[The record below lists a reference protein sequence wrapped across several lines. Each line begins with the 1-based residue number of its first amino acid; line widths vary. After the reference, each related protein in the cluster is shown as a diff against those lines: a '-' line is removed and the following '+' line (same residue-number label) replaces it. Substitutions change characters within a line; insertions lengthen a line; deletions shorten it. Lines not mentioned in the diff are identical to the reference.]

1 MNDDYLLGT
10 RDEELERLGFQHRVW
25 AEEAFASWRRAGFGY
40 GATVLD
46 VGCGPGFASIDLAHL
61 VGPQGHVIAVDS
73 SEKFLA
79 HLDATARAQ
88 ALTNVKTLCMDVQA
102 LSLPAASIDGAYAR
116 WILCFLSD
124 PEALVASV
132 TKALKPGG
140 SFVAMDYFNYGAFTL
155 APRSAAMDRVIAAV
169 QESWRRSGGNLDIQG
184 RLPGIMDACGLE
196 VTDIRCIAKIAR
208 PGTPEWLWPES
219 FFASFLPTLQEM
231 GLVSEAEAQAF
242 RDDWE
247 ARAADPNS
255 YMALPLQYEIVGRKP
270 TQARS

>member
-1 MNDDYLLGT
+1 VNEDYLLGT
-10 RDEELERLGFQHRVW
+10 HDEELERLGFQHRVW

-61 VGPQGHVIAVDS
+61 VGPHGRVIAVDS
-73 SEKFLA
+73 SGKFLA
-79 HLDATARAQ
+79 HLDAAARAQ
-88 ALTNVKTLCMDVQA
+88 ALTNVETLCTDVQS

-132 TKALKPGG
+132 AKALKPGG

-155 APRSAAMDRVIAAV
+155 APRSAAMDHVIAAV
-169 QESWRRSGGNLDIQG
+169 QESWRRSGGNLEIQG

-208 PGTPEWLWPES
+208 PGSPEWLWPER
-219 FFASFLPTLQEM
+219 FFASFLVTLQEM
-231 GLVSEAEAQAF
+231 DLVSEAEAAAF
-242 RDDWE
+242 REDWQ
-247 ARAADPNS
+247 ARAADPTS
-255 YMALPLQYEIVGRKP
+255 FMALPLQYEIIGRKN
-270 TQARS
+270 